1 MIRTISAVD
10 GDHLS
15 HDIDGCWSWAGWMG
29 NRRQKRTEKQ
39 KHQNNFFLMLKNDC
53 LIILCIC
60 WFRDL
65 EYFSRR
71 VCRRRV
77 CRWTFF
83 SWILML
89 VWLGDTL
96 CRGISLFGD
105 FLQRDKKKT
114 EKRNVDSWSKFR
126 IDVFLCGAM
135 FGVPRSI
142 VAEQWK
148 SINKTDTKNEKSMWH
163 TEDSI
168 NYRFDT
174 FWFQISFL
182 FSLSVAKEV
191 YLETISLLFRCFG
204 CHRKATRARLGS
216 QSMRADGRWVIARC
230 RRTVRILRV
239 YRPR

>member
-1 MIRTISAVD
+1 MLIS
-10 GDHLS
+10 
-15 HDIDGCWSWAGWMG
+15 
-29 NRRQKRTEKQ
+29 
-39 KHQNNFFLMLKNDC
+39 
-53 LIILCIC
+53 
-60 WFRDL
+60 
-65 EYFSRR
+65 
-71 VCRRRV
+71 
-77 CRWTFF
+77 
-83 SWILML
+83 
-89 VWLGDTL
+89 WLGVFFASRLSTA
-96 CRGISLFGD
+96 RVSLNL
-105 FLQRDKKKT
+105 FLLDSNAGLAWRHFMSRNFSFWGFSSARQKKT

-182 FSLSVAKEV
+182 FSLSVAEEV

-204 CHRKATRARLGS
+204 CHRKATRAWLVS
-216 QSMRADGRWVIARC
+216 QSKRADGRWVIARC